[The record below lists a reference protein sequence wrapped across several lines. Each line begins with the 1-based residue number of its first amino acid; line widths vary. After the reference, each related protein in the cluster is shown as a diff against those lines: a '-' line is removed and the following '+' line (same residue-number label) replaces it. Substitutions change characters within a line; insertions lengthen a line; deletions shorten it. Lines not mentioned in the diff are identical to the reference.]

1 MPNTDYYVHKILDH
15 MYGGASFTP
24 PDSSH
29 TFAALLTTLPSTSTG
44 SGLVECSAVWYS
56 RQAITWAA
64 AASRTKTNSAQIT
77 FTTNATAAVTDD
89 IEGVAIYDAST
100 SGNLLRVLRSTA
112 HLVVAIG
119 SQVIIPAGQLSLG
132 ETWNL

>member
-1 MPNTDYYVHKILDH
+1 MLGPSGTRSRRSP
-15 MYGGASFTP
+15 GGGGDRARRPTRP
-24 PDSSH
+24 
-29 TFAALLTTLPSTSTG
+29 
-44 SGLVECSAVWYS
+44 
-56 RQAITWAA
+56 
-64 AASRTKTNSAQIT
+64 QIT

-112 HLVVAIG
+112 NLVVAIG

-132 ETWNL
+132 GRGILSRMRRFQISAPT